1 MNQLEE
7 ARKNINEIDRKM
19 AKLFEQRMAE
29 AAKVAEYKKEHG
41 LPILDRA
48 REDEMILKNSSLV
61 ANEVLRGYYVNFLQS
76 NMSISRKYQEY
87 LQNGLTVAY
96 SGVEGA
102 FANIAAK
109 GIFPSAN
116 QVSYPDFRSAYE
128 AVSSGEADCA
138 VLPIE
143 NSYAGEVS
151 QVIDL
156 LFQGNLFINGIY
168 DLEVRHNLLA
178 LPGAKLSDI
187 KTVISHPQ
195 AIEQCSNYI
204 RKNGFEAV
212 RTANTAIAAQKVA
225 EGGNKTVAAIASSDT
240 AKLYGLEVLERKI
253 NESSMNTTRFAV
265 FSKTESPG
273 SIKEQDRQFLL
284 VFTVRNE
291 AGALAEAINII
302 GRCGFNMRTLRSR
315 PMKELMWQYYFYVEA
330 DGNISSAAGKLMM
343 KELAKYCDHLR
354 VVGNFPHESKI

>member
-7 ARKNINEIDRKM
+7 ARKNINAIDKKM

-29 AAKVAEYKKEHG
+29 VAKVAQYKIERG
-41 LPILDRA
+41 LPILDA
-48 REDEMILKNSSLV
+48 GRESEVILRNSSLV
-61 ANEVLRGYYVNFLQS
+61 ADETVRAYYVNFLQS
-76 NMSISRKYQEY
+76 NMGISRKYQEL
-87 LQNGLTVAY
+87 LQKGLTVAY

-109 GIFPSAN
+109 SIFPSAA
-116 QVSYPDFRSAYE
+116 QVSCPDFRTAYE
-128 AVSSGEADCA
+128 AVVNGEADCA

-156 LFQGNLFINGIY
+156 MFQGTLFINGIY
-168 DLEVRHNLLA
+168 DLEVRHNLLG
-178 LPGAKLSDI
+178 LPGAKMSDI

-204 RKNGFEAV
+204 RKRGFEA
-212 RTANTAIAAQKVA
+212 RRATNTAVAAQQVVERGDKS
-225 EGGNKTVAAIASSDT
+225 VAAIASTDT
-240 AKLYGLEVLERKI
+240 AKLYGLEVLEHKI

-265 FSKTESPG
+265 FSRVESPG
-273 SIKEQDRQFLL
+273 NPSEQDRQFVL

-330 DGNISSAAGKLMM
+330 DGNVSSAAGKLMM
-343 KELAKYCDHLR
+343 KELGKYCDHLR
-354 VVGNFPHESKI
+354 IIGSFPHETKL

>member
-7 ARKNINEIDRKM
+7 ARKNINAIDKKM

-29 AAKVAEYKKEHG
+29 VAKVAEYKIEHG
-41 LPILDRA
+41 LPILDQG
-48 REDEMILKNSSLV
+48 RETEVILKNSSLV
-61 ANEVLRGYYVNFLQS
+61 SDETVRAYYVNFLQS
-76 NMSISRKYQEY
+76 NMNISRNYQAM

-109 GIFPSAN
+109 SIFPSAN
-116 QVSYPDFRSAYE
+116 QLSFPDFRSAYE
-128 AVSSGEADCA
+128 AVVSGKADCA

-156 LFQGNLFINGIY
+156 LFQGTLFINGIY
-168 DLEVRHNLLA
+168 DLEVRHNLLG
-178 LPGAKLSDI
+178 LPGARLSDI
-187 KTVISHPQ
+187 KTVVSHPQ
-195 AIEQCSNYI
+195 AIEQCANYI
-204 RKNGFEAV
+204 RKHGFEAV
-212 RTANTAIAAQKVA
+212 RATNTAVAAQQVV
-225 EGGNKTVAAIASSDT
+225 EQNDKTVAAIASTDT

-265 FSKTESPG
+265 FSRVESPG
-273 SIKEQDRQFLL
+273 SVKEQDRQFLM

-291 AGALAEAINII
+291 AGALAEAINVI

-330 DGNISSAAGKLMM
+330 DGNVNSAAGKLMM
-343 KELAKYCDHLR
+343 KELSKYCDNLR
-354 VVGNFPHESKI
+354 IVGNFPHESKL